1 MFNTLN
7 EKDEPRVLVTLD
19 NISKIYPKLSFIKEL
34 HKIKQYSDEPKY
46 FQYVVR
52 MEDDLK
58 NTDGHTSNEKKAGGG
73 SFLSEQLA
81 LLKCLGE
88 AIERFSCSTYKNTD
102 LVTSSAE
109 KLEGS
114 IDVTKIVGL
123 TERQKKQNKMFNVT
137 PKSVLRW
144 KQGYSLGTGK
154 KAYIPAQL
162 IYHNYKFDS
171 QENMFY
177 LPIST
182 GAAGGGSLTAALT
195 RGIFEIVERDSF
207 VIAYLNKI
215 RFPKVSLDSVKDE
228 YVQFLLEMLKRYR
241 LAIHV
246 IDITNDLKIPCFLS
260 IIVNKTGIGP
270 AVSTGLKCHL
280 DPIEAITG
288 SIEEAFNVRT
298 WTRQNYEDN
307 PKKEK
312 KNMSGN
318 ISNTDQRGVYW
329 YQKEMIHKLD
339 FWLDQNEKTY
349 NLSHVKLSQQKILS
363 TTVQSLFKKGYE
375 IYYADVTLPLLKR
388 VGYKIVKVVIPGLQP
403 FYMNEILPYLGGERL
418 TEVPKKLP
426 YQFSRTLN
434 KVPHPFL

>member
-1 MFNTLN
+1 
-7 EKDEPRVLVTLD
+7 
-19 NISKIYPKLSFIKEL
+19 
-34 HKIKQYSDEPKY
+34 
-46 FQYVVR
+46 
-52 MEDDLK
+52 
-58 NTDGHTSNEKKAGGG
+58 
-73 SFLSEQLA
+73 
-81 LLKCLGE
+81 
-88 AIERFSCSTYKNTD
+88 
-102 LVTSSAE
+102 
-109 KLEGS
+109 
-114 IDVTKIVGL
+114 
-123 TERQKKQNKMFNVT
+123 
-137 PKSVLRW
+137 
-144 KQGYSLGTGK
+144 
-154 KAYIPAQL
+154 
-162 IYHNYKFDS
+162 
-171 QENMFY
+171 MFY

-312 KNMSGN
+312 K
-318 ISNTDQRGVYW
+318 T
-329 YQKEMIHKLD
+329 
-339 FWLDQNEKTY
+339 
-349 NLSHVKLSQQKILS
+349 
-363 TTVQSLFKKGYE
+363 
-375 IYYADVTLPLLKR
+375 
-388 VGYKIVKVVIPGLQP
+388 
-403 FYMNEILPYLGGERL
+403 
-418 TEVPKKLP
+418 
-426 YQFSRTLN
+426 
-434 KVPHPFL
+434 